1 VKKPGSK
8 IWRNLVDGIT
18 KEGSRSGVYEDLAA
32 LFEQGDYFLVF
43 SRARYDHGSG
53 ELIPVQGAVN
63 NTEEGVLENIELFS
77 GMQSQLRIV
86 MREVHP
92 AFPLESLLK
101 HSVQRC
107 QSRHNVLD
115 YGIEIQ
121 RFCVLI
127 YGENIV
133 SRGHDIYLLTHN
145 DDSEDLAG
153 VSKVFSVNA
162 IVSLRRNNFSMV
174 A

>member
-1 VKKPGSK
+1 
-8 IWRNLVDGIT
+8 
-18 KEGSRSGVYEDLAA
+18 
-32 LFEQGDYFLVF
+32 
-43 SRARYDHGSG
+43 
-53 ELIPVQGAVN
+53 
-63 NTEEGVLENIELFS
+63 
-77 GMQSQLRIV
+77 

-101 HSVQRC
+101 HSAQRC

-133 SRGHDIYLLTHN
+133 RRGHDIYLLTHN
-145 DDSEDLAG
+145 DDSEGLAG
-153 VSKVFSVNA
+153 VSKVFSISA

>member
-1 VKKPGSK
+1 MESLKKA
-8 IWRNLVDGIT
+8 LVAD
-18 KEGSRSGVYEDLAA
+18 YEDLAA

-63 NTEEGVLENIELFS
+63 NTEEGVLENIELFP
-77 GMQSQLRIV
+77 GMQLQLKIV
-86 MREVHP
+86 MREVHL

-121 RFCVLI
+121 RLCSYI
-127 YGENIV
+127 RREHRQER
-133 SRGHDIYLLTHN
+133 SRYISPHP
-145 DDSEDLAG
+145 
-153 VSKVFSVNA
+153 
-162 IVSLRRNNFSMV
+162 
-174 A
+174 